1 MIPDDELQDLA
12 DCQMPIHGQLSEVAR
27 ELIALRMAARA
38 VIARW
43 DSPLWKDLPAT
54 AGYIEDLRR
63 VISAA
68 CG

>member
-12 DCQMPIHGQLSEVAR
+12 ACPMPVHGQLSEVAR
-27 ELIALRMAARA
+27 ELIALRMASRS

-54 AGYIEDLRR
+54 AGYIAALRA
-63 VISAA
+63 V
-68 CG
+68 C